1 MSKGS
6 CDISSVLKHRN
17 RVSFAAESLIES
29 KAENYDKALALLMS
43 AKFPWQFKFVC
54 FLLKD
59 SQVTCQIKKRKE
71 KKELFLSPLYL
82 SMMSAMTQANIC
94 RPSGSCRAT
103 EGRRGEKGKEKSYIR
118 VTATCYLI
126 NPGQRSSA
134 QPLLLVHSAPLT
146 AKSDISGQ
154 FPICHGGTVGLF

>member
-1 MSKGS
+1 
-6 CDISSVLKHRN
+6 
-17 RVSFAAESLIES
+17 
-29 KAENYDKALALLMS
+29 
-43 AKFPWQFKFVC
+43 
-54 FLLKD
+54 
-59 SQVTCQIKKRKE
+59 
-71 KKELFLSPLYL
+71 
-82 SMMSAMTQANIC
+82 MMSAMTQANIC

-103 EGRRGEKGKEKSYIR
+103 EGRRGEKGKGKSCIR